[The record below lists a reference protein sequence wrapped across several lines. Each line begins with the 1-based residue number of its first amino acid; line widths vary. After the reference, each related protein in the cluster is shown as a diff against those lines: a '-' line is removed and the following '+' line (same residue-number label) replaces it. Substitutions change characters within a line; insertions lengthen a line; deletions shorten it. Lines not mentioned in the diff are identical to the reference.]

1 VINVSVVN
9 NNGYVRVQWKLNGEK
24 HYKSFG
30 KDTPSNRAKAEAY
43 NAQITRQLADK
54 SCRTGPKFSEVAG
67 SYLKHKSPLMSAV
80 SFDNLLYKLERI
92 ILPTLGEG
100 ILANMLIPLVMDD
113 YVSKRAELVK
123 LTTVHRELSDIRA
136 ILNYGVERGLIIK
149 NPMRGYS
156 MPKRDDTKIFPLA
169 HDEIQKVIDC
179 SAPHLKRAMLLSY
192 FTGLRPGAVE
202 LLSIQYSQVNWTANS
217 ITIISA
223 AKGGAERREVPIHR
237 SLPLRAWYEED
248 GCRDDSYIITW
259 NGKPVMSLKTA
270 FNAAKR
276 RAGIENR
283 KVPLYSLRHAFV
295 TALLHKGVP
304 LHTIA
309 NISGHDVRTMLKHYA
324 HVMDGVR
331 VSAIDML
338 PDLQEIVPPG
348 YKFGKWLSLVE
359 HSVRD
364 ATINCEA
371 Q

>member
-1 VINVSVVN
+1 MSVVRN
-9 NNGYVRVQWKLNGEK
+9 GGYVRVKWKENGEEK
-24 HYKSFG
+24 TKAFG
-30 KDTPSNRAKAEAY
+30 KDTPANRAMAEAY
-43 NAQITRQLADK
+43 NKEITK
-54 SCRTGPKFSEVAG
+54 SIFQKHKFTGPTFSEVAG
-67 SYLKHKSPLMSAV
+67 AYLKHKAPLMSAV
-80 SFDNLLYKLERI
+80 SFDNLMYKLERI

-113 YVSKRAELVK
+113 YVNKRAKLVK

-136 ILNYGVERGLIIK
+136 ILNYGVERGLILK
-149 NPMRGYS
+149 NPMAKYP

-169 HDEIQKVIDC
+169 QDEIQRVIDC

-192 FTGLRPGAVE
+192 FTGLRPGEVE
-202 LLSIQYSQVNWTANS
+202 LLSIRYSQVNWSAQS

-248 GCRDDSYIITW
+248 GCKDEAYIITW
-259 NGKPVMSLKTA
+259 NEKPVSSLKTA
-270 FNAAKR
+270 FRAAKR

-295 TALLHKGVP
+295 TMLLHKGVP

-338 PDLQEIVPPG
+338 PDLQENQEIVPPG
-348 YKFGKWLSLVE
+348 YKNPDGGTEEKE
-359 HSVRD
+359 
-364 ATINCEA
+364 
-371 Q
+371 